1 MRWNAIFNTHFS
13 VLVNFVLFVYLD
25 VYLQLNF
32 VSMNICNICHFFQ
45 LFCHIIVIVLRHILK
60 AIRKFNRLSRQF
72 FIFYFFYLFISFF
85 IHSESSIGVLEKML
99 LEFLEHL
106 SISISKHS
114 FNEKLGKLPIKTSIL
129 EPFIRGHLE
138 AFQICERLLAVKGS
152 CPFQTCK

>member
-72 FIFYFFYLFISFF
+72 FIYFFFIYLFLF
-85 IHSESSIGVLEKML
+85 
-99 LEFLEHL
+99 L
-106 SISISKHS
+106 SIQSHPS
-114 FNEKLGKLPIKTSIL
+114 
-129 EPFIRGHLE
+129 
-138 AFQICERLLAVKGS
+138 AFQKKCCLNFWSTYPLAFQNIVLMKIWGNFPLKHQFWSPLFEDIWRPSRFVKDYL
-152 CPFQTCK
+152 P